1 MKNMGKTT
9 TVNLK
14 VTPEFKTLLM
24 QRAAS
29 QHRSMTAYIE
39 WLVMQ
44 EAQATGQSAR
54 TEPKKRR
61 G

>member
-14 VTPEFKTLLM
+14 VTPEFKALLIE
-24 QRAAS
+24 RAKMH
-29 QHRSMTAYIE
+29 HRSMTSYIE
-39 WLVMQ
+39 WLVLQ
-44 EAQATGQSAR
+44 EAPATGQAAR
-54 TEPKKRR
+54 TEPKKQR